1 MRIILMEAYI
11 VTFLMSKDILII
23 VSARSSCPSV
33 DSMVTLVPL
42 LVLVPVIAKP
52 MLLPGHLSEES
63 VVASSQLSRRAA
75 KGKV

>member
-1 MRIILMEAYI
+1 MEAYI
-11 VTFLMSKDILII
+11 MTLLMAKDILII
-23 VSARSSCPSV
+23 VSARSSGPSI
-33 DSMVTLVPL
+33 DSMVTLIPL

-63 VVASSQLSRRAA
+63 VVASSQLQCRAA